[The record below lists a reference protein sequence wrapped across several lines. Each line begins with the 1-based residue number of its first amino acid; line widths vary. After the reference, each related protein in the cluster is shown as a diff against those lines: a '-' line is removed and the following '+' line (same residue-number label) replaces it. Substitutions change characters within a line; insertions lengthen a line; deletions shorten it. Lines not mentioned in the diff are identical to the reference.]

1 MENEDL
7 MTLKTVRNEYTK
19 IKEKYQKKA
28 AKEREKV
35 NDIYITVCGEKCYTE
50 EDINDWY
57 ANDYITCEQ
66 SDRFIDRLNKKKK
79 KAGQT
84 ANCLTKS
91 EKICKV
97 IDNTIY
103 SLNLEINEIEHRQQ
117 EEQKRLERWEIAQ
130 AQGCSYQQFLD
141 IEEVSRQSEEYEMLM
156 GM

>member
-1 MENEDL
+1 MDFDKK
-7 MTLKTVRNEYTK
+7 TLFSELDKDIKKHAKKNDKKHKEKMGK
-19 IKEKYQKKA
+19 IKS
-28 AKEREKV
+28 
-35 NDIYITVCGEKCYTE
+35 NDPFGYGF
-50 EDINDWY
+50 DPD
-57 ANDYITCEQ
+57 D
-66 SDRFIDRLNKKKK
+66 FNKKKK

-130 AQGCSYQQFLD
+130 AQGCTYQQFLD